1 MIILEVIP
9 VNKVAIYCRV
19 DSGCNSASLQ
29 HAAALQKV
37 RLEQFAA
44 TKKYIVVGYYDD
56 IGYAGHDISRPGL
69 LALNTD
75 YDKGLFD
82 AVLVVNHSRLYRGYA
97 WSKPNWPFPVITLA
111 DA

>member
-1 MIILEVIP
+1 

-19 DSGCNSASLQ
+19 DSCGNSASLQ
-29 HAAALQKV
+29 HAAAHQKV

-44 TKKYIVVGYYDD
+44 TKKHIVVACYDD
-56 IGYAGHDISRPGL
+56 IGYAGHDMSRPGL

-82 AVLVVNHSRLYRGYA
+82 AVLVVNRSRLYRGDA
-97 WSKPNWPFPVITLA
+97 WSKPNWSFPVISLT

>member
-9 VNKVAIYCRV
+9 VNKIAIYCRV
-19 DSGCNSASLQ
+19 DSCGNSASLQ
-29 HAAALQKV
+29 HAAAHQKV
-37 RLEQFAA
+37 SLEQFAS
-44 TKKYIVVGYYDD
+44 TKKYIVVAYYDD
-56 IGYAGHDISRPGL
+56 IGYAGHDMSRPGL

-82 AVLVVNHSRLYRGYA
+82 AVLVVNRSRLYRGDA
-97 WSKPNWPFPVITLA
+97 WSEPNWSFPVMSLT

>member
-19 DSGCNSASLQ
+19 DSGCNSTSLQ
-29 HAAALQKV
+29 HAAELQKIC
-37 RLEQFAA
+37 LKQFAA
-44 TKKYIVVGYYDD
+44 TKKYIVVAYYDD
-56 IGYAGHDISRPGL
+56 IGYAGHDMFRPGL

-75 YDKGLFD
+75 YNKGLFD
-82 AVLVVNHSRLYRGYA
+82 AVLVVNRSRLYRGDA
-97 WSKPNWPFPVITLA
+97 WSEPNWSFPVLTLA